1 MAVYFGNVIGAP
13 NVCKN
18 EADYIGAGQS
28 ACEQLGAFLGGFREA
43 IAQVVGRSLTSS
55 SFDWGNVTD
64 SVCNANNSLM
74 TRAPDGETALE
85 NSLFR
90 LRSFASKCCGAPD
103 KIRCGFGG
111 TMCKVATDFK
121 PEAEKSFGGGPYSC
135 GEWSDQIYAWNKKS
149 WNDADMCSFLGTST
163 KKAME
168 QYGACCGGLDKVRCT
183 DAKQAPADSKFF
195 FTITVTMPYSKLEFD
210 ADKQSK
216 YKTSVAAAAGTI
228 ETNID
233 LVNIKEKRRRAGSV
247 DVETKVSN
255 RQAYPMAVPSGWVTW
270 VIHHLKISK
279 EAIGA

>member
-1 MAVYFGNVIGAP
+1 MRSSLPLALLLMAVYFGNVIGAP

-121 PEAEKSFGGGPYSC
+121 PEAEKSYGGGAYSC
-135 GEWSDQIYAWNKKS
+135 GEWSDDFYACNKKS

-163 KKAME
+163 KKDME

-195 FTITVTMPYSKLEFD
+195 FTITVTMPYSKLEFY
-210 ADKQSK
+210 DKQSK
-216 YKTSVAAAAGTI
+216 YKISVAAAAGTI
-228 ETNID
+228 ETNVD
-233 LVNIKEKRRRAGSV
+233 LINIKEKRRRAGSV

-255 RQAYPMAVPSGWVTW
+255 RQPTQWQCPLVG
-270 VIHHLKISK
+270 
-279 EAIGA
+279 